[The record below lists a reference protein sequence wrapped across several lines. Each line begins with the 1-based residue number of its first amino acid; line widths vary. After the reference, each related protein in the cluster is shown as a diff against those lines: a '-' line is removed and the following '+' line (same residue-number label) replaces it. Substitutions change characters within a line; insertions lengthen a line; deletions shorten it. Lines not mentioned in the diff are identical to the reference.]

1 MGCVDHA
8 SSAHITID
16 ISAAVEETVDGAG
29 GGLAGRGVIE
39 FDVAGGVG
47 GEGRE
52 EGVDIGTVDAIFSEG
67 SVCTDV
73 FEVILGSC
81 VSDEV
86 EEGKH
91 GKERDGK
98 REGIEGS
105 HFDKS
110 DSSSLQ
116 LCKIYIILPLGMGC
130 LVGFFLKV
138 AYSLSTMNLL
148 MTFV

>member
-1 MGCVDHA
+1 LGCVDHA

-16 ISAAVEETVDGAG
+16 ISAAVEETVDGVG
-29 GGLAGRGVIE
+29 GGLAGGGVVE

-73 FEVILGSC
+73 FEVILGSS

-86 EEGKH
+86 EKGKH

-116 LCKIYIILPLGMGC
+116 LCKIF
-130 LVGFFLKV
+130 GFC
-138 AYSLSTMNLL
+138 
-148 MTFV
+148 

>member
-1 MGCVDHA
+1 MH
-8 SSAHITID
+8 SSYQVTATFSPEHLLDSFWVALTTHLRHISPST
-16 ISAAVEETVDGAG
+16 AVEETVDGVG
-29 GGLAGRGVIE
+29 GGLAGGGVVE

-73 FEVILGSC
+73 FEVILGSS

-86 EEGKH
+86 EKGKH

-116 LCKIYIILPLGMGC
+116 LCKIF
-130 LVGFFLKV
+130 GFC
-138 AYSLSTMNLL
+138 
-148 MTFV
+148 

>member
-1 MGCVDHA
+1 LGCVDHA

-29 GGLAGRGVIE
+29 GGLAGGGVIE

-52 EGVDIGTVDAIFSEG
+52 EGVDIGTVDAIFGEG

-98 REGIEGS
+98 REGIEGR
-105 HFDKS
+105 HFDES
-110 DSSSLQ
+110 
-116 LCKIYIILPLGMGC
+116 IYN
-130 LVGFFLKV
+130 
-138 AYSLSTMNLL
+138 AYLDERESEWL
-148 MTFV
+148 FR